1 MDRGAWQAT
10 VHGLQRVGH
19 DWGLLSS
26 KRWNYFAHIIRKIRL
41 TGDQYMLA
49 FPTLV
54 FIFLYV
60 KKTYP
65 NKYHSKWLRRNQWNL
80 QKNFPSETKLSKD
93 KIFLCLLYLLHLT
106 SLQLLS
112 TTFGVCFHHCCASV
126 FRAHLLPG
134 QSHSLN
140 ASGCSH
146 ICRIYS
152 FDSPWLPYLQFW
164 LPTSL
169 LNSRHNFYLL
179 ICHLHLDFYFAFS
192 TSKTELIFHP
202 NMFLFLFLPTLLII
216 LSSQVRS
223 SKFVI

>member
-1 MDRGAWQAT
+1 
-10 VHGLQRVGH
+10 
-19 DWGLLSS
+19 
-26 KRWNYFAHIIRKIRL
+26 
-41 TGDQYMLA
+41 MLA